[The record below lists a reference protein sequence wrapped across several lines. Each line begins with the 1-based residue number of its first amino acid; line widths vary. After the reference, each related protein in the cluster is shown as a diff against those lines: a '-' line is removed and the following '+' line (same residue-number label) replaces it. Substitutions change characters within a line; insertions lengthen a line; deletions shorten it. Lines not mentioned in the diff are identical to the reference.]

1 MTILDFLH
9 GALTAMCVI
18 AGVFFLR
25 YWRISK
31 DTFFIWFACA
41 FWTFALNWLL
51 RAVDPAA
58 PEHMLYIYGI
68 RLAGFLQILVA
79 ILLKNRAQSR

>member
-1 MTILDFLH
+1 MSALVFLH
-9 GALTAMCVI
+9 GALTAMCLI

-51 RAVDPAA
+51 RAVA
-58 PEHMLYIYGI
+58 PGAPSTCPISTASGW
-68 RLAGFLQILVA
+68 
-79 ILLKNRAQSR
+79 RAFCKSSSRSC